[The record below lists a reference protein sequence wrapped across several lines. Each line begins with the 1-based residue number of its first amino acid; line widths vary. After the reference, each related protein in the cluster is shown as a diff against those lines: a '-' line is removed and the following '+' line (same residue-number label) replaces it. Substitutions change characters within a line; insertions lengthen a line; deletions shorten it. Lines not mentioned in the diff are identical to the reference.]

1 MHMEWRL
8 IMPKTR
14 AVMEH
19 SLNGE
24 IHLILPESKFDAT
37 WKNADNVNMNEIK
50 KIMKREASKPL
61 LLLRAE

>member
-1 MHMEWRL
+1 MYMKWRL
-8 IMPKTR
+8 TLPKTR

-24 IHLILPESKFDAT
+24 IHLILPESAFDEDRETAEDLDE
-37 WKNADNVNMNEIK
+37 AEIRR
-50 KIMKREASKPL
+50 IMKKEASKPL